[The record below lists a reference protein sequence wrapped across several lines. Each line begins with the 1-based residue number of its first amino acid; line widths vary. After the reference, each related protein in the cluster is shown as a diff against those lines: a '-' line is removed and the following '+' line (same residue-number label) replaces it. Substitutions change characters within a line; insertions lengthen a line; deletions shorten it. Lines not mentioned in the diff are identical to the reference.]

1 MYFFLR
7 FIFTVQSICCRVLL
21 ASFVFLPSY
30 IGFTNLSHWTSF
42 FWGTCIHGTITF
54 SESRGLFIVVI
65 GITYGWE
72 FIFPNFTVFGK
83 LKYKTHQM
91 TINQTFEENMSRE
104 ALSVLIPLC

>member
-7 FIFTVQSICCRVLL
+7 FIFTVQSICCRVLS

-30 IGFTNLSHWTSF
+30 IGFPNLSHWTSF

-54 SESRGLFIVVI
+54 SESRGLFLGVI
-65 GITYGWE
+65 GIKYGRE

-83 LKYKTHQM
+83 LKYKTP
-91 TINQTFEENMSRE
+91 FK
-104 ALSVLIPLC
+104 VLEGFTSNDYKPNF